1 MNRGAW
7 WATVHRVT
15 KSRTQLKRLSRGLFP
30 TNKSLRIH
38 KSHRAHANMFKVLV
52 PNYSFFIS
60 SQNLPWLVIIEEYL
74 DYKPFSTRQTNE
86 MNIRPGPPS
95 LKKKKKT
102 TRRQVTI
109 NVSRF
114 HENVGFSHHI
124 LDMILDYTT
133 YGDAATVGELCTV
146 ENGHP
151 AAGEVLRRSV
161 S

>member
-1 MNRGAW
+1 MGDPGWIPGSGRPPGGGNGSPLQYCCLENSMNRGAW

-15 KSRTQLKRLSRGLFP
+15 KSRTQLKRLSKGLFP

-95 LKKKKKT
+95 LKKKKTKQPGG
-102 TRRQVTI
+102 RLQLMYPD
-109 NVSRF
+109 F
-114 HENVGFSHHI
+114 
-124 LDMILDYTT
+124 MKM
-133 YGDAATVGELCTV
+133 
-146 ENGHP
+146 
-151 AAGEVLRRSV
+151 SV
-161 S
+161 SLIIF